1 MALQLQPFA
10 DRITREDLRLHGI
23 VVSQH
28 GDVIGTHRFTP
39 SVPHL
44 LHSASKTY
52 LSTGIGILIDEGK
65 LALSSRVISYFP
77 NQLPN
82 TISPE
87 LAAMTVYDLLIMA
100 SGHDMRIII
109 RDCKLEDPDWA
120 RFFLALPMMRMP
132 AKEFRYD
139 SACTYMLSAIITK
152 ITGES
157 ALDYLF
163 PRLFMPL
170 GITEKPKWDTCPLGN
185 TQGGSGLYLTTEQM
199 IPLGELYLRGG
210 VYNGRRIVSE
220 SFVDRA
226 MTRQIVPSMPDP
238 NQREDWHTGYGFQ
251 MWECANGCWRASG
264 ADGQYIIVCK
274 DKDAVITITSTENRQ
289 QDILHAVW
297 DEVYAH
303 L

>member
-10 DRITREDLRLHGI
+10 DRITRESLRLHGI

-28 GDVIGTHRFTP
+28 GEVIGTHRFTP
-39 SVPHL
+39 SLPHL

-52 LSTGIGILIDEGK
+52 LATGIGILIDEGK
-65 LALSSRVISYFP
+65 LALDSQVISYFP
-77 NQLPN
+77 DKLPDVV
-82 TISPE
+82 SSE

-100 SGHDMRIII
+100 SGHDFRMII

-120 RFFLALPMMRMP
+120 HFFLALPMVRMP
-132 AKEFRYD
+132 GKVFRYD

-157 ALDYLF
+157 ALEYLF
-163 PRLFMPL
+163 PRLFVPL
-170 GITEKPKWDTCPLGN
+170 GITEKPKWDTCPLGI

-199 IPLGELYLRGG
+199 IPLGEMYLNGG
-210 VYNGRRIVSE
+210 EYKGRRVVSKAYA
-220 SFVDRA
+220 DQA
-226 MTRQIVPSMPDP
+226 MTRHIVPTMPDP

-251 MWECANGCWRASG
+251 LWECANGCWRASG
-264 ADGQYIIVCK
+264 ADGQYIIISRE
-274 DKDAVITITSTENRQ
+274 KDAVIAVTSTENRQ

-297 DEVYAH
+297 DEVYSQ